1 MFAARK
7 AFIYVQDMAQVLALT
22 GDVDP
27 PGSLEPHASS
37 AGCRCTRSR
46 LPGWCWQQLQTPRS
60 AQGLQV
66 PKSNAGRRGPGSGGL
81 LVSLCCDLAFCFCRV
96 EGVFEARLQLRPG
109 GGLRQLLPSGLQRHW
124 RTGFLTSVTCHCKA
138 NISDVVPGGSG
149 DGTRRMGWTGVHAPV
164 EGILRTLGRAAK
176 DLHFTVNDAADEVV
190 NLVVLRAAG
199 AGWGLD
205 AESVPDTVQ
214 PCSGQGDG
222 PQGWSVVPFWSVRRR
237 RENWTHMP

>member
-1 MFAARK
+1 MCSA
-7 AFIYVQDMAQVLALT
+7 
-22 GDVDP
+22 
-27 PGSLEPHASS
+27 ASS

-96 EGVFEARLQLRPG
+96 EGVFEARLQLRQG

-138 NISDVVPGGSG
+138 NISDVVPGGIWRWHTANG
-149 DGTRRMGWTGVHAPV
+149 VDGSSRTRGGHPT
-164 EGILRTLGRAAK
+164 
-176 DLHFTVNDAADEVV
+176 D
-190 NLVVLRAAG
+190 AG
-199 AGWGLD
+199 AGG
-205 AESVPDTVQ
+205 E
-214 PCSGQGDG
+214 G
-222 PQGWSVVPFWSVRRR
+222 PPLYRQRRR
-237 RENWTHMP
+237 RRARELGGAKGCRRGVGFGCRKRPRYRTALLWSRRRTPGLVRRAVLVCASTSGVELVV